1 MYCILCND
9 KNKLTMAA
17 QWPRV
22 MILTSI
28 LTFERVL
35 WNLDL
40 DGPDISIHEI
50 DFPLI
55 MNSNDI
61 VA

>member
-1 MYCILCND
+1 
-9 KNKLTMAA
+9 MALST
-17 QWPRV
+17 V

-55 MNSNDI
+55 MNSYDI